1 MTLLSAQV
9 PYADIAFIVV
19 LALALILGLIRGLAK
34 SFKGFFLAVAIVLI
48 SLLLISPTFEPV
60 RKISVFEKMNVSI
73 TEKIS
78 STELLAMPI
87 YVETAQN
94 EDGTETRTFFVEI
107 TLEDGTTARTDLGT
121 ALGDGIKAKF
131 ANWLAERFITE
142 DGQTIGGVA
151 GNFISDIIVSVIM
164 FIVYCIALG
173 LICWLIRLI
182 FRGMHNSDS
191 DVLRIVDRSLGAVVS
206 VALTL
211 VFVLV
216 VLAIIAKAADEN
228 SAVHIYL
235 SNSKICGF
243 FYLNNPITELWTSIF
258 G

>member
-19 LALALILGLIRGLAK
+19 LALAFILGMIRGLAK
-34 SFKGFFLAVAIVLI
+34 SFKGFFLTVAIVLI

-60 RKISVFEKMNVSI
+60 RNISVFEKMNVAI

-78 STELLAMPI
+78 ASELLSTPI
-87 YVETAQN
+87 YVETSQN
-94 EDGTETRTFFVEI
+94 EDGTETRSFFVEI

-164 FIVYCIALG
+164 FVVYCIALG
-173 LICWLIRLI
+173 LICWLIRLL
-182 FRGMHNSDS
+182 FRGMHTSNIGAI
-191 DVLRIVDRSLGAVVS
+191 RFVDRSLGAVIS

-228 SAVHIYL
+228 SVVNVYL
-235 SNSKICGF
+235 TNSKICGY
-243 FYLNNPITELWTSIF
+243 FYNNNPITKLWTSIF